1 MIDFLKN
8 KIKKILISVILSVSV
23 LLVIYYNT
31 QCLQVNLLVPANC
44 IDYDITDEFI
54 ENYKKLNI
62 VENMYLD
69 EDSGLVY
76 MNLTKKQYEQ
86 ILKNVENSLKKM
98 LNNLSIRDVSG
109 NILEVIANDDYSRFI
124 VVLSSQEIFESDTEI
139 LTTLNYIQL
148 TYSAFFKTDFKNI
161 SIDFAGNEPDNIFNS
176 LSPSWITGE
185 DMTDFEKDFMNKYH
199 GFDSESMKD
208 DTDDDVLE
216 PDNEFNSVI
225 QEQIDANGM
234 S

>member
-1 MIDFLKN
+1 MIRFM
-8 KIKKILISVILSVSV
+8 KIKIKEILIIVTLVISIW
-23 LLVIYYNT
+23 LVIYYNT
-31 QCLQVNLLVPANC
+31 QCLQVNLSVPANC

-98 LNNLSIRDVSG
+98 LNNLSIRDASG

-161 SIDFAGNEPDNIFNS
+161 SIDFADNEPDNIFNT

-208 DTDDDVLE
+208 DTGDEVLE